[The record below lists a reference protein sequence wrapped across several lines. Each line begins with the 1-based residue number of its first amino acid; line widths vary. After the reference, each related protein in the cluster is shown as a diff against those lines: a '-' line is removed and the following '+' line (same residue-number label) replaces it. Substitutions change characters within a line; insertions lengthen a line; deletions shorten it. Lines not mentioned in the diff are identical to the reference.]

1 MSISGPKKTLANAV
15 SRARPTPAVEPVKP
29 SARKLNAAAAA
40 GFDPP
45 KAAKVAMTGAR
56 SPPTREEAITRAR
69 ALLEGAPTTRTSG
82 TSVITEDA
90 PDVNDPRDVS
100 GTRGSDA
107 LLQLGD
113 NQQLEAEALLKLSPA
128 DRSRY
133 LSVKETLLEPSEGKP
148 NGDPVGA
155 LALQTLLLEG
165 KLPGAKDLTGQD
177 TLLGQLSRMNRQE
190 LGNDLDRQQLLSDVV
205 QEVAVP
211 SAVNQRSKG
220 TCVPTSIEIQLL
232 QTNPAEYVR
241 LVGGLAS
248 TAGEVQT
255 AGGDTLKVEPE
266 ALTDAT
272 GRSISQRLLAPALME
287 VANGRAD
294 YDNTEDQHVGDGI
307 DGQKGL
313 TAAQADVLLESL
325 YGRPFAFH
333 RTESAKEKEA
343 GTDFVLSELEAG
355 RSVVVGLKWGEGGHK
370 VLAVGTETRDG
381 VEYVKVINPWGREES
396 IPREDFE
403 ARLRNVN
410 FDPSGPARDL
420 WENVTSTIRDWMS

>member
-1 MSISGPKKTLANAV
+1 MTVSGPKKTLANARPV
-15 SRARPTPAVEPVKP
+15 ARPTPPVAPVKP
-29 SARKLNAAAAA
+29 TAKALNAAAAA
-40 GFDPP
+40 RFDPA
-45 KAAKVAMTGAR
+45 KAAKVAMTGER
-56 SPPTREEAITRAR
+56 RQPTRDEAITRAR
-69 ALLEGAPTTRTSG
+69 ELLEGAPSSRTSG

-90 PDVNDPRDVS
+90 PDVNDAGDVS
-100 GTRGSDA
+100 GKRGSAA

-133 LSVKETLLEPSEGKP
+133 LSVKDTLLEPSEGKP

-177 TLLGQLSRMNRQE
+177 TLLGNLSRMNRQE
-190 LGNDLDRQQLLSDVV
+190 LGAGIDRQQLLSDVV

-232 QTNPAEYVR
+232 QTNPAEYAR

-248 TAGEVQT
+248 TAGEVTT
-255 AGGDTLKVEPE
+255 AGGDTLKVEPD
-266 ALTDAT
+266 ALTDST

-294 YDNTEDQHVGDGI
+294 YDNTDDRHEGGGI

-313 TAAQADVLLESL
+313 TASQADVLLESL

-333 RTESAKEKEA
+333 RTESAREKEA
-343 GTDFVLSELEAG
+343 GTDFVLSELGEG

-381 VEYVKVINPWGREES
+381 VDYVKIINPWGREES

-410 FDPSGPARDL
+410 FDPRGPAQSL
-420 WENVTSTIRDWMS
+420 WEKVTSTIRDWVT